1 MPWVKNIGV
10 YVRPP
15 VIQMAN
21 KQALTLNDF
30 LPSLLDKLCK
40 VTCKVSH
47 KLSFVETKVEL
58 NWSET
63 GDSSGAADV
72 IR

>member
-1 MPWVKNIGV
+1 
-10 YVRPP
+10 
-15 VIQMAN
+15 MAN